1 MLKISTNGV
10 HVLAQSHFPSSQHA
24 PPVFHARR
32 KISPIYLRTADKDI
46 FEACICPTG
55 RGRYGAVALF
65 MIEVAY
71 FCRVPEHFPSLDDNE
86 IRLPKLGICYAK
98 RDWKTSILSA
108 HRCQQTRYGDLSSI
122 IQAILGHCLSPQTS
136 PAARKIAGQ
145 SNVRPAPDLRQLLRV
160 SAASIS
166 SESRTSRSLPTPTT
180 IHLAQAVEDHF
191 PRLSQYAPSFDPA
204 VYEPEADIPSLARN
218 VTLAQSRVIMRLM
231 HPFPSNAGVRSLF
244 DAVHLVQDDLDT
256 VHARFNHFLTKV
268 HHLYVV
274 GFIYSLCSV
283 VVLTNG
289 KALTSHLVQP
299 LATRCM
305 HRLASLAHTPSGLSL
320 EKSENGTNNASKA
333 VALKILK
340 APLWL
345 GRGSM
350 ARMGEEVVGEEGGEA
365 AVENEEAA
373 EEGAE

>member
-218 VTLAQSRVIMRLM
+218 VTLAQSRVIMRLT

-256 VHARFNHFLTKV
+256 RRRVNERQGVDLTSRTTPGDSLHASARIP
-268 HHLYVV
+268 
-274 GFIYSLCSV
+274 GAYSLRLGEYLEPGSGPAWMSFKRDETPSL
-283 VVLTNG
+283 VVLVRHPWREDG
-289 KALTSHLVQP
+289 VA
-299 LATRCM
+299 
-305 HRLASLAHTPSGLSL
+305 GL
-320 EKSENGTNNASKA
+320 GQ
-333 VALKILK
+333 
-340 APLWL
+340 
-345 GRGSM
+345 
-350 ARMGEEVVGEEGGEA
+350 
-365 AVENEEAA
+365 
-373 EEGAE
+373 